1 MLTTT
6 ALQYKTL
13 AITKYFICIYIYMY
27 NIIEK
32 KHDVFEEKNE
42 KLLLRFGLYEMGS

>member
-1 MLTTT
+1 
-6 ALQYKTL
+6 
-13 AITKYFICIYIYMY
+13 MY

-42 KLLLRFGLYEMGS
+42 KLLLRFGLYEMGSTDITLTIE